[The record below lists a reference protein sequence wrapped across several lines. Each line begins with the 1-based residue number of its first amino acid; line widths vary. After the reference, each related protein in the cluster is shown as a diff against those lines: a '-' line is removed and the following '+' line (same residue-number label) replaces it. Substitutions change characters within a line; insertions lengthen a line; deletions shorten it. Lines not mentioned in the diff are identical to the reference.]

1 MANVNQKI
9 VALNVKIAKR
19 EDKLARI
26 DKRIFDLKAEY
37 KALKKDIDDLK
48 NEVQRLELQQ
58 LSETLERNGITASDI
73 AAAIADGSIKKT
85 VSNAE
90 NLASGEVKNGVA
102 EVTDDS
108 EKEDTVNEVSGS

>member
-1 MANVNQKI
+1 MAEVNQKI

-26 DKRIFDLKAEY
+26 DKRIFGLKAEH

-58 LSETLERNGITASDI
+58 LSDTLEKNGITASDI

-85 VSNAE
+85 FFNAE
-90 NLASGEVKNGVA
+90 NSASGKVKNSIV
-102 EVTDDS
+102 EVTGNS
-108 EKEDTVNEVSGS
+108 EKEDTANEVSGS